1 MFTDILYDVKE
12 GIATITF
19 NRPDVLNAV
28 RNQLWKDVED
38 ALAIVKEDTKVRALI
53 ITGAGKAF
61 SAGADLKDPW
71 LNKATSDLNELR
83 NNLALTQKV
92 TTDLISLG
100 KPSIAAINGYAIGGG
115 FEFALGCDIRI
126 ASEKAKFAF
135 TEARV
140 ALFQSGGSTYFL
152 PRLIGLAK
160 TKELLFTC
168 RYVDSIEA
176 EKIGLVNIL
185 VPNNELL
192 NRARELATQII
203 VNSPLSI
210 RLAKYCIDK
219 SFELSLDL
227 ALSLEL
233 EGMQTTLLKKDWQEG
248 MKAFKE
254 KRDPVYRDT

>member
-1 MFTDILYDVKE
+1 
-12 GIATITF
+12 
-19 NRPDVLNAV
+19 
-28 RNQLWKDVED
+28 
-38 ALAIVKEDTKVRALI
+38 
-53 ITGAGKAF
+53 
-61 SAGADLKDPW
+61 
-71 LNKATSDLNELR
+71 
-83 NNLALTQKV
+83 
-92 TTDLISLG
+92 
-100 KPSIAAINGYAIGGG
+100 
-115 FEFALGCDIRI
+115 
-126 ASEKAKFAF
+126 
-135 TEARV
+135 
-140 ALFQSGGSTYFL
+140 
-152 PRLIGLAK
+152 
-160 TKELLFTC
+160 LLFTC